1 MKRIKQILKR
11 ILFPSKMKLICI
23 PVVSFIILI
32 FILTSQKS
40 RTMPAYLIYCMSAYS
55 LVIWLL
61 AVPSLTKRIKSAI
74 ISNGIIQKIT
84 ATPIIGK
91 TYPGY
96 IIYLS
101 ALYTFYTMITAVVNV
116 VKFRKL
122 GSRILSAAKILNFI
136 SAMMSILGL
145 QTAMISRFSENGDNY
160 RKTMNA
166 ITGGFVYC
174 IVIFVAVFMLICS
187 RKNKK
192 EGGNR

>member
-1 MKRIKQILKR
+1 MIL
-11 ILFPSKMKLICI
+11 LFVGGMIVLM
-23 PVVSFIILI
+23 V
-32 FILTSQKS
+32 
-40 RTMPAYLIYCMSAYS
+40 RTNS
-55 LVIWLL
+55 
-61 AVPSLTKRIKSAI
+61 
-74 ISNGIIQKIT
+74 GF
-84 ATPIIGK
+84 

-101 ALYTFYTMITAVVNV
+101 A
-116 VKFRKL
+116 
-122 GSRILSAAKILNFI
+122 LNFI

>member
-1 MKRIKQILKR
+1 MIL
-11 ILFPSKMKLICI
+11 LFVGGMIVLM
-23 PVVSFIILI
+23 V
-32 FILTSQKS
+32 
-40 RTMPAYLIYCMSAYS
+40 RTNS
-55 LVIWLL
+55 
-61 AVPSLTKRIKSAI
+61 
-74 ISNGIIQKIT
+74 GF
-84 ATPIIGK
+84 

-101 ALYTFYTMITAVVNV
+101 ALYTFYTMITVVVNV
-116 VKFRKL
+116 
-122 GSRILSAAKILNFI
+122 LNFI

>member
-1 MKRIKQILKR
+1 MIL
-11 ILFPSKMKLICI
+11 LFVGGMIVLMVRKNSG
-23 PVVSFIILI
+23 F
-32 FILTSQKS
+32 
-40 RTMPAYLIYCMSAYS
+40 
-55 LVIWLL
+55 
-61 AVPSLTKRIKSAI
+61 
-74 ISNGIIQKIT
+74 
-84 ATPIIGK
+84 

-122 GSRILSAAKILNFI
+122 GSLILSAAKILNFI